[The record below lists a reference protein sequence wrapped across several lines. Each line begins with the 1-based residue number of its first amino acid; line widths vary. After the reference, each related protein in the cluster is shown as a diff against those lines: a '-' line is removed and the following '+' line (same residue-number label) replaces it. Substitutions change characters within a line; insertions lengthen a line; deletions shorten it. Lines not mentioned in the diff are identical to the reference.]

1 MKEFVEINEVGLRDG
16 IQNQPIPVTTE
27 NKIALAK
34 QLINSGIK
42 HLEVTSFVHPKA
54 VPQMADAGELVT
66 QLLPLQQNQNPPSFT
81 ALIPNIKGFARAK
94 EAGIKKV
101 ALVLATTDTFNKKN
115 INMSLEQAFSTCLE
129 VIREAN
135 AANISVRTYLACACA
150 CPYEGKTPLA
160 TTINFANEL
169 INAGSDEISI
179 ADTIGAGNP
188 LQIKQ
193 ILTPLL
199 TEHSP
204 SKFNLHLH
212 DTQGQALA
220 MAWAGLEAGIRKFDS
235 SIGGMGGCPFAPGAT
250 GNLATEDLVHM
261 LHEMGFETGIEW
273 DKLLAAINLAS
284 AITAKDLGGKILP
297 WALSSRAR
305 N

>member
-1 MKEFVEINEVGLRDG
+1 MNEFVEINEVGLRDG
-16 IQNQPIPVTTE
+16 IQNQPIPVSTE
-27 NKIALAK
+27 NKITLAK
-34 QLINSGIK
+34 QLINSGIE

-54 VPQMADAGELVT
+54 VPQMADATELVA
-66 QLLPLQQNQNPPSFT
+66 QLLPLQQNQNPPNFT
-81 ALIPNIKGFARAK
+81 ALVPNVKGFVRAK
-94 EAGIKKV
+94 KAGIKKV

-199 TEHSP
+199 TEHSTN
-204 SKFNLHLH
+204 KFNLHLH
-212 DTQGQALA
+212 DTRGQALA
-220 MAWAGLEAGIRKFDS
+220 MAWAGLDVGIRKFDS

-273 DKLLAAINLAS
+273 DKLLEAINLAS
-284 AITAKDLGGKILP
+284 TMTKRDLGGKILP
-297 WALSSRAR
+297 WALSSSTQ